1 MILVLADRLRL
12 SLEGER
18 LLGRRDFEEIL
29 SQAELAKISGQHL
42 RVFGD
47 PSGLWVEDG
56 LRGRASTNGTTLNG
70 REIRGLG
77 PQYLREG
84 DTLRLANV
92 VDVRVV
98 AGEPTMTQEVPAAPV
113 TAATPPSAVSAARP
127 APPAI
132 MPTTSVPATPRVR
145 TKAPEPSTSSDA
157 ARRLA
162 AAIYRLRDRDVKPLA
177 AGVERIF
184 DRHRKVRPGFSS
196 SWVIPRPPDDADVI
210 VEYEVEGIRVRIYDV
225 PGDMDNLY
233 FFVPPE
239 YRFPLPIL
247 KLLDEAK
254 KELTEHRPRGLE
266 VERPE
271 DVRKYVEQVAE
282 RLIPQIARRLGV
294 KLGETRYDETAM
306 IANLSGVLAKYT
318 AGFGIAETFLRDGRI
333 NDVYVDA
340 PASLNPVHA
349 TIGSLGNPRIR
360 GRCRTN
366 VTLGEK
372 DAESLLARFRY
383 DSGRPFS
390 EAFPVLEH
398 NLDALD
404 TRVTVIGRPLSPEGV
419 AMALRRHSTDPWT
432 LLRLI
437 AVKSLNA
444 IAAGLLSFLIDGK
457 STILVAGSR
466 GAGKSSLLSALLL
479 EFPQSQRILTIEDT
493 LELPTGVMQQLG
505 FKVQSM
511 AVQSSLGGRGE
522 MTADDALRVSL
533 RLGESA
539 IVLGEVR
546 GQEART
552 LYEAMRAGTAGSS
565 VLGTFHADSAKGV
578 FERVVHDM
586 GIPPKSFGSTD
597 IVVIAGMSRPG
608 GVLREMRRV
617 LQISELMKSSEVDG
631 QFQDLMVYDETNDAL
646 LETDVFKYSSEK
658 VGKIARSWGLTM
670 EQALHN
676 IEVRAAYR
684 QKMVDYAAEHGK
696 PQILGAAWVARSN
709 STFWTLLE
717 KAQARGKMDYDAIL
731 AEWTTWF
738 EGNAAYA

>member
-1 MILVLADRLRL
+1 M
-12 SLEGER
+12 
-18 LLGRRDFEEIL
+18 
-29 SQAELAKISGQHL
+29 
-42 RVFGD
+42 
-47 PSGLWVEDG
+47 
-56 LRGRASTNGTTLNG
+56 
-70 REIRGLG
+70 
-77 PQYLREG
+77 
-84 DTLRLANV
+84 
-92 VDVRVV
+92 
-98 AGEPTMTQEVPAAPV
+98 
-113 TAATPPSAVSAARP
+113 
-127 APPAI
+127 
-132 MPTTSVPATPRVR
+132 
-145 TKAPEPSTSSDA
+145 
-157 ARRLA
+157 
-162 AAIYRLRDRDVKPLA
+162 KPLA

-684 QKMVDYAAEHGK
+684 KKMVDYAAEHGK